1 MMKISQNLIVTVGED
16 SYMRVWNDRGNLAAA
31 LQLNSTSPDLWRLK
45 INTFGHRERIYAQ
58 AEAILKNIHSREE
71 AENSRDERTDSVV
84 NVKELM
90 DFRCSSSGIKK
101 RIRKTNRKKAYVSL
115 REMDIK
121 RKAID
126 SFKQLFNTEKYDD
139 KNQDYCMSP
148 LGSGSDNET
157 AREPATKAAKQL
169 NHKLKQIELSKEG
182 SKLDLHK
189 KSDQATQ
196 EAIKKQ
202 REEKRKNFPETSR
215 SRSVPLLKHKKVI
228 PSIQPAKGFCA
239 PLVRELNE
247 EVKRAKNNQGIS
259 DYVTSSRSLVRP
271 DSRLKAPV
279 SHKLASSVSKLPG
292 ITPESATSVL
302 LRIMQDRSLPIS
314 GRRVMKSSVE
324 PRMKHKSLL

>member
-1 MMKISQNLIVTVGED
+1 MMKISQSLIVTVGED
-16 SYMRVWNDRGNLAAA
+16 SYMRVWNDRGNLVAA
-31 LQLNSTSPDLWRLK
+31 LQLNLSFPDLWKLK

-58 AEAILKNIHSREE
+58 AEAVLKNIQSREE

-84 NVKELM
+84 NVKELL

-101 RIRKTNRKKAYVSL
+101 KIRKTNRKKPYVSL

-139 KNQDYCMSP
+139 KNQDYCLSP

-157 AREPATKAAKQL
+157 VREPVTKAAKQL
-169 NHKLKQIELSKEG
+169 NNKLKQIDLSKDG

-189 KSDQATQ
+189 KADQASQ
-196 EAIKKQ
+196 EANRKQ
-202 REEKRKNFPETSR
+202 REDRRKNLQEISR
-215 SRSVPLLKHKKVI
+215 SRSVPSLKQKKVI

-259 DYVTSSRSLVRP
+259 EHVASSRSLARS
-271 DSRLKAPV
+271 DSRLKAPL
-279 SHKLASSVSKLPG
+279 SHKLTSSVTKLPG
-292 ITPESATSVL
+292 ITPESASSVL

-314 GRRVMKSSVE
+314 GRRVIKSSVE